1 MKLAFLTQSYPP
13 MLSGAAIFARQL
25 AEGMAGRGHQVLV
38 IAASDRGSPY
48 LAQSGNLSVLRLR
61 SVTNPLRAGQRFM
74 ILSHRA
80 ILRAL
85 ADFDPQL
92 IHTHEPFQVGLT
104 GIAYARHSGIP
115 VSLNIHQL
123 PWFVAS
129 YLPRVEILR
138 TGMES
143 LLWGYAGWVLRKFS
157 ILFAPTQTISDIVV
171 RRTGICPRTIS
182 YGLDL
187 NTFSNLHPSPDR
199 EKALRRRTGLPM
211 SVPILLHVGR
221 LDSDKQVDCVIRA
234 AAETMK
240 DTAAHLLMVGD
251 GHAKP
256 ALMKLCR
263 SLGIGDRAH
272 FPGYI
277 TVGQGLPDLYRLA
290 SLFVT
295 ASEIETQGIVL
306 LEAAAS
312 GLPIVAVRAT
322 CIPEIVHH
330 GENGFLAEPGDT
342 LALAR
347 AMTTLLQDATL
358 AGYMGAAGSLL
369 AQAHNQQDTLDGYE
383 SIYEEWVARN
393 KVKVPGKVRKP
404 MRFFRA
410 V

>member
-1 MKLAFLTQSYPP
+1 MKLAFLAQSYPP
-13 MLSGAAIFARQL
+13 MVSGAAIFAKQL
-25 AEGMAGRGHQVLV
+25 AEGMADRGHQVLV

-48 LAQSGNLSVLRLR
+48 LAQSGSLSVLRLR

-74 ILSHRA
+74 LLSHRA

-85 ADFDPQL
+85 TDFDPQL
-92 IHTHEPFQVGLT
+92 IHTHEPFQIGLT

-115 VSLNIHQL
+115 VSLSIHQL

-129 YLPRVEILR
+129 YLPGVELLR

-143 LLWGYAGWVLRKFS
+143 LLWGYAGWILRKFP
-157 ILFAPTQTISDIVV
+157 ILFAPTQTISYIVA
-171 RRTGICPRTIS
+171 RQTGIRPRTIS

-187 NTFSNLHPSPDR
+187 NTFSNLHPSLDR
-199 EKALRRRTGLPM
+199 EKALRRRIGLPM
-211 SVPILLHVGR
+211 SVHILLHVGR
-221 LDSDKQVDCVIRA
+221 LDTDKHVDRVIRA

-240 DTAAHLLMVGD
+240 DTDAHLLMVGD
-251 GHAKP
+251 GHEKP

-263 SLGIGDRAH
+263 SLGIADRAH

-277 TVGQGLPDLYRLA
+277 TVEQGLPDLYRLA

-330 GENGFLAEPGDT
+330 AENGFLAEPGDT

-347 AMTTLLQDATL
+347 FMTTLLKDASL
-358 AGYMGAAGSLL
+358 AGHMGTAGSLL
-369 AQAHNQQDTLDGYE
+369 AQAHNQQDTLDMHE
-383 SIYEEWVARN
+383 LIYEECVARN
-393 KVKVPGKVRKP
+393 KVRVPVKARKP
-404 MRFFRA
+404 MRFFRP